1 MRIGEIF
8 SKLWKVPKFSFSVR
22 VEFEPWETS
31 IAVRCQ
37 TSVSHGVLVL

>member
-8 SKLWKVPKFSFSVR
+8 SKLWKVSKLSFIVIM
-22 VEFEPWETS
+22 EFEPCDTA

-37 TSVSHGVLVL
+37 TSMSHGVLVL